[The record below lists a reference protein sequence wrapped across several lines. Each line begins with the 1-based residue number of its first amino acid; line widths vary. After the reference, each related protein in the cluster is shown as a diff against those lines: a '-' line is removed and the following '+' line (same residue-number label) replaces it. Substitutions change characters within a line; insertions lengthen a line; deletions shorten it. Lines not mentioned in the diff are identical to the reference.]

1 MEESSAPAPADAED
15 AASVTLPEVYEDA
28 PEDWRLSMALAG
40 GDGEGAAQSWPA
52 DDKASTGWDE
62 KPRLPEGWAEHID
75 DATQHPY
82 YHHEALNVTQWEFPS
97 SDQAYEEE
105 DVSRAVEAPE
115 DDSIESWEVAAP
127 APSKK
132 IKPRKQNKDYI
143 ALADAYKLEK
153 QYRDLKSLPT
163 CVMCHRN
170 PCHDVLFPCEHKCVC
185 RSCLQTNGIGE
196 SREEGKWPLCPLCCQ
211 EIKRILPSDG
221 REVEKY
227 WNWVLEVEPRLP
239 PKFAQRFEFAGAYLR
254 NHDDPPQESCACAI
268 S

>member
-1 MEESSAPAPADAED
+1 MEESSAPAPADADAD

-28 PEDWRLSMALAG
+28 PEDWRLSMAVE
-40 GDGEGAAQSWPA
+40 DGAE
-52 DDKASTGWDE
+52 DDR

-132 IKPRKQNKDYI
+132 VKPRKQNKDYI
-143 ALADAYKLEK
+143 ALADAI
-153 QYRDLKSLPT
+153 
-163 CVMCHRN
+163 N
-170 PCHDVLFPCEHKCVC
+170 
-185 RSCLQTNGIGE
+185 
-196 SREEGKWPLCPLCCQ
+196 
-211 EIKRILPSDG
+211 
-221 REVEKY
+221 
-227 WNWVLEVEPRLP
+227 
-239 PKFAQRFEFAGAYLR
+239 
-254 NHDDPPQESCACAI
+254 
-268 S
+268 